1 MADTFQ
7 SEYIQFEIN
16 YLVVKHFADLGLW
29 DQVLQEA
36 EELRQR
42 YPNHK
47 TAELDLLLA
56 QSLVQ
61 LDQQQKAQ
69 QLVSEIYVEAQ
80 DPQSLATLADLAKS
94 TGDLAQA
101 QRFYSELFEKE
112 PNGTNWLSLLE
123 ISEQNGY
130 LDYEEIW
137 EAGQSY
143 AAEYP
148 QATINRIRYLISIQD
163 YDQAARIANDVLD
176 SAPNQFIRGQAEYE
190 LAYIAFLQGNYARST
205 ASFKRIRVLYRDYPQ
220 IQNKAQYHYILS
232 LINSGALKEAQLTLW
247 EVQSQLSD
255 EQIIIIN
262 DLLDNQ
268 R

>member
-1 MADTFQ
+1 MA
-7 SEYIQFEIN
+7 
-16 YLVVKHFADLGLW
+16 K
-29 DQVLQEA
+29 
-36 EELRQR
+36 
-42 YPNHK
+42 
-47 TAELDLLLA
+47 
-56 QSLVQ
+56 SLVQ

-69 QLVSEIYVEAQ
+69 QLVSEIYVEVQ
-80 DPQSLATLADLAKS
+80 DSQSLASLADLAKS
-94 TGDLAQA
+94 TGDFTQA
-101 QRFYSELFEKE
+101 QRFYTELFEKE
-112 PNGTNWLSLLE
+112 PNGANWLSLLE

-130 LDYEEIW
+130 LDYEAIW
-137 EAGQSY
+137 EAGKSF

-148 QATINRIRYLISIQD
+148 QATINRIRHLISIQD
-163 YDQAARIANDVLD
+163 YEQAARIANEVLD

-190 LAYIAFLQGNYARST
+190 LAYIAFLQEDYTRST

-220 IQNKAQYHYILS
+220 IQKKAQYHYILS

-262 DLLDNQ
+262 DRLDTQ